1 MGSVVKLH
9 NHVVLD
15 QDLISRVWAVANFLR
30 KGGASS
36 PMREED
42 VSMLLVAEELAEI
55 IPLKMYDQNCGLSDE
70 FADYDE
76 LLDEWA
82 APIRGRMIP
91 VPQGELHDR

>member
-15 QDLISRVWAVANFLR
+15 QDLISRVWAVTNFLR
-30 KGGASS
+30 KDGGCA
-36 PMREED
+36 PAMRE
-42 VSMLLVAEELAEI
+42 LAEELSDI

-70 FADYDE
+70 YAVYDD

-82 APIRGRMIP
+82 SPIRERMIP
-91 VPQGELHDR
+91 IPQGELSDR

>member
-15 QDLISRVWAVANFLR
+15 QDLISKVWAVANFLR
-30 KGGASS
+30 KDGGTA
-36 PMREED
+36 PAMRE
-42 VSMLLVAEELAEI
+42 LAEELAEI
-55 IPLKMYDQNCGLSDE
+55 IPLRMYDQNCGLSDE
-70 FADYDE
+70 FADYDD

-82 APIRGRMIP
+82 SPIRERMIP

>member
-15 QDLISRVWAVANFLR
+15 QELISRIWAVTNFLR
-30 KGGASS
+30 KDGGTA
-36 PMREED
+36 PAMHK
-42 VSMLLVAEELAEI
+42 LAEELAEI

-70 FADYDE
+70 FADYDD

-82 APIRGRMIP
+82 APIRERMIP

>member
-30 KGGASS
+30 KDGGCA
-36 PMREED
+36 PAMRE
-42 VSMLLVAEELAEI
+42 LAEELAEI

>member
-15 QDLISRVWAVANFLR
+15 QELISRVWAVANFLR
-30 KGGASS
+30 KDGGTA
-36 PMREED
+36 PAMRE
-42 VSMLLVAEELAEI
+42 VAEELAEI

-70 FADYDE
+70 FAVDDD

-82 APIRGRMIP
+82 APIRERMIP
-91 VPQGELHDR
+91 VPQGEQYDG

>member
-15 QDLISRVWAVANFLR
+15 QELISRIWAVTNFLR
-30 KGGASS
+30 KDGGTA
-36 PMREED
+36 PAMRE
-42 VSMLLVAEELAEI
+42 LAEELAEI

-70 FADYDE
+70 FADYDD

-82 APIRGRMIP
+82 APIRELRIP